1 MATSSMLVRV
11 FDGTGQIFPAGTDV
25 LLTVTDGN
33 QKQIVRQDF
42 TAGQIEVRNLPFY
55 DNFGD
60 NYAVIAYVD
69 GYKQAGFAPVTLSPA
84 ATATVDLMLI
94 PNEPVFNF
102 AGLTWE
108 AAQVKMPFLAALP
121 GQSDDDARD
130 RFSQMMET
138 NGSKSLACMLNL
150 VTAMEAIDLDG
161 RSPVSFLRQVRWDY
175 NFPAQDRFFAY
186 CDAGLVDAV
195 RAAAEKGMFE
205 PEHGSDIFHPGA
217 TLSWKQVEYP
227 EANVQ
232 LTFHTNPIDC
242 VPGNNWVTVEPDIDY
257 YKDLGAHA
265 ILEVCRNGLTGSL
278 TEPGEV
284 FVLRWIEQRR
294 LGRPDFAPGYTL
306 RRE

>member
-1 MATSSMLVRV
+1 MDSSTLVVRL
-11 FDGTGQIFPAGTDV
+11 FDGTGAMFPAGTRV

-33 QKQIVRQDF
+33 QKQIVRDYF
-42 TAGQIEVRNLPFY
+42 TAAQIELRVPFY

-69 GYKQAGFAPVTLSPA
+69 GYKQAGYAPVKLSPNA
-84 ATATVDLMLI
+84 PLTADLMLI

-102 AGLTWE
+102 AGLSWE
-108 AAQVKMPFLAALP
+108 KAKQKMPFLAALP
-121 GQSDDDARD
+121 GQPDEDAQM
-130 RFSQMMET
+130 RFSQLMET

-161 RSPVSFLRQVRWDY
+161 RSPVSYLRQIRWDY
-175 NFPAQDRFFAY
+175 KFPAQDRFFAY
-186 CDAGLVDAV
+186 CDAALVDAV
-195 RAAAEKGMFE
+195 RAAAAKGEFE
-205 PEHGSDIFHPGA
+205 PEHGSAIFHPGA

-232 LTFHTNPIDC
+232 LTFHTNAMDC
-242 VPGNNWVTVEPDIDY
+242 VPGSNWVTVEPDIDY

-265 ILEVCRNGLTGSL
+265 ILEVTRNTLTGSL
-278 TEPGEV
+278 TEPAEV

-294 LGRPDFAPGYTL
+294 LGRQDFVPGYTL
-306 RRE
+306 RSI